1 MQVDNELRAAA
12 FAGRNVA
19 ERWSARLKQFRPL
32 ATRYAKRAAYYQ
44 AILIIAAT
52 VLRLREDPQDTP

>member
-1 MQVDNELRAAA
+1 VPPPSS
-12 FAGRNVA
+12 GRNVA
-19 ERWSARLKQFRPL
+19 ERWSARLKQFRAL